1 MELSM
6 SAFIGIDLGTTFSAV
21 AAIDETG
28 RPVIIHN
35 SDGKN
40 ITPSCVTES
49 GGVIEVGEF
58 AFRTW
63 GNSNGKAAAR
73 FKRDMGTGAQQIING
88 KVFSPTELSAFVLK
102 KLMKDTAKVIGE
114 IGEAVVTIPANFSNE
129 AREATLQAAQMAGL
143 NVRYIINEPT
153 AAALYY
159 AFKNGEDL
167 HGYYAVYDLGG
178 GTFDVSV
185 IRVDGQNVEVIA
197 SNGVSRLG
205 GDDFDML
212 LREIVIKKYKE
223 ATGKDMDP
231 DDFSMADAEQEKKSL
246 SQRKRITTKVARQLI
261 DITKEEFEEAISA
274 KVAQAEMLCESTI
287 EEAGISPNEIRS
299 VMLAGG
305 STRIPMV
312 RESIR
317 RVFGQE
323 PISSV
328 NVDEVVALGAA
339 LYAAYKGDQS
349 KLSAVQKNAVKQIK
363 VSEST
368 TKCFGT
374 ISLTHDDL
382 RNQAKQENTII
393 IQKGE
398 KIPCSVTESFFTVHD
413 GQTSVACELTES
425 TAPETDPRFVK
436 IIWTGSLQLP
446 SGRPSGQEIK
456 VTFSYDENQMMK
468 CSFVDVAT
476 GRKTEVDISIATVDG
491 ENNKIDKFLVE

>member
-1 MELSM
+1 
-6 SAFIGIDLGTTFSAV
+6 
-21 AAIDETG
+21 
-28 RPVIIHN
+28 
-35 SDGKN
+35 
-40 ITPSCVTES
+40 
-49 GGVIEVGEF
+49 
-58 AFRTW
+58 
-63 GNSNGKAAAR
+63 
-73 FKRDMGTGAQQIING
+73 
-88 KVFSPTELSAFVLK
+88 
-102 KLMKDTAKVIGE
+102 
-114 IGEAVVTIPANFSNE
+114 
-129 AREATLQAAQMAGL
+129 MAGL